1 MKTVLKILAIA
12 VVGVGQG
19 ATAQATTISYD
30 STNGSSF
37 TVSNSDLL
45 QATGT
50 ALVFAGS
57 YNTDPYE
64 GCGTTAVLTN
74 GDFGSNGTSAPGHIN
89 EEGVWVTDGNASHP
103 DTCAINNGAVATY
116 TFDTSANTAGYNV
129 TNINLYSS
137 WSDEGRDAMNV
148 TVAYSTVA
156 APNTYTDIATA
167 SGDPG
172 LCNAAYITTDLTGV
186 KSIRFSFGDQENG
199 YAGYNELD
207 VIGTPIPEPSA
218 AILALFSIIGLL
230 AYAWRKRK

>member
-1 MKTVLKILAIA
+1 MKIVLKTIAIA
-12 VVGVGQG
+12 VVGVGLA
-19 ATAQATTISYD
+19 ATAQATTINYD
-30 STNGSSF
+30 STSGSSF

-45 QATGT
+45 QAAGT
-50 ALVFAGS
+50 TLNFVGS
-57 YNTDPYE
+57 YDTSISE
-64 GCGTTAVLTN
+64 GCGTTAVLAN
-74 GDFGSNGTSAPGHIN
+74 GDFGSNGTSAPGHMENGAWI
-89 EEGVWVTDGNASHP
+89 TDGNASHP
-103 DTCAINNGAVATY
+103 DTCAIYNGAVATY

-148 TVAYSTVA
+148 TVAYSTVT

-172 LCNAAYITTDLTGV
+172 LCNAAYIITSLTGV

-199 YAGYNELD
+199 YAGYKELD
-207 VIGTPIPEPSA
+207 VIGTPVPEPSA
-218 AILALFSIIGLL
+218 AIMALFSIIGLS